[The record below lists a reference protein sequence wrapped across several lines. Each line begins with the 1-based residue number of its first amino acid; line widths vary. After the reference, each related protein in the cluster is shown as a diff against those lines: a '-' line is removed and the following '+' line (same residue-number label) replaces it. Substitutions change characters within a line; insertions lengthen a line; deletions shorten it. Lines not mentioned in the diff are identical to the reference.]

1 MKRAGML
8 LVLAAAGCASPPPR
22 AGSAPPDIVLILAD
36 DLGWGDLGVRTPAI
50 DRLAAQGV
58 RFTRFYSSGAE
69 CTPTRTALLTGRYPQ
84 RVGGLECAI
93 GTGNVGRYD
102 DAVRLRERDDLGLPA
117 SESALARLLRAAGYA
132 TAVVG
137 KWHLGYEPK
146 FFPERHGF
154 DSWFGPLGG
163 GVDYFHHTE
172 PDGTPMLFRDGRPTR
187 RDGYLTDLL
196 AEEAVAFLLRPHD
209 RPRFLYLP
217 FTAPHLPGQGPD
229 DRRDRPLTEA
239 EWSRT
244 TPATYAAMIERL
256 DRRVGDVLD
265 AIDASGRASRTI
277 VIFTSDNGAT
287 SAGSNGPLSG
297 RKGTLYE
304 GGIRVP
310 CIVRWPGV
318 LPQGATSDRVCV
330 TMDLTA
336 SLVRAAGAPP
346 DRPFDGREMLTALGS
361 EPRTLF
367 WRHRRGTVTWRAA
380 REGDLKYVTRSDGGR
395 IVEEKLFDLAADPA
409 EKSDLLAAR
418 GEDVRRLGAL
428 LAAWEADVRPLR

>member
-1 MKRAGML
+1 MKRVGWL
-8 LVLAAAGCASPPPR
+8 LLLASCSTPPR
-22 AGSAPPDIVLILAD
+22 PEAGPPNIVLILAD
-36 DLGWGDLGVRTPAI
+36 DLGWGDLGRGTPAI
-50 DRLAAQGV
+50 DRLAAEGV
-58 RFTRFYSSGAE
+58 RFTRFYSNGAE

-93 GTGNVGRYD
+93 GNGNVGRYD
-102 DAVRLRERDDLGLPA
+102 DAIRLRERNDLGLPA
-117 SESALARLLRAAGYA
+117 SESALARLLRGTGYA

-146 FFPERHGF
+146 FFPEHHGF

-172 PDGTPMLFRDGRPTR
+172 PDGTPMLFRDGRPVR
-187 RDGYLTDLL
+187 REGYLTDLL
-196 AEEAVAFLLRPHD
+196 ADEAVAFLRRPHD
-209 RPRFLYLP
+209 RPYFLYLP

-229 DRRDRPLTEA
+229 DRRDRPLTES
-239 EWSRT
+239 EWNRS
-244 TPATYAAMIERL
+244 TPATYATMIERL
-256 DRRVGDVLD
+256 DRSVDRVLK
-265 AIDASGRASRTI
+265 AIDPSRTL

-287 SAGSNGPLSG
+287 SVGSNGSFAG

-318 LPQGATSDRVCV
+318 LPAGAASDRLSC

-336 SLVRAAGAPP
+336 SLVRAAGARP
-346 DRPFDGREMLTALGS
+346 DRPFDGREMLADLAA

-367 WRHRRGTVTWRAA
+367 WRHRRGAVTWRAV
-380 REGDLKYVTRSDGGR
+380 REGPLKYLTRSDGGR
-395 IVEEKLFDLAADPA
+395 IVEERLFDLVADPG
-409 EKSDLLAAR
+409 EKADLMAAR
-418 GEDVRRLGAL
+418 GADAERLRTL
-428 LAAWEADVRPLR
+428 LSAWEGEVRPAR